1 IISFINKLYQHTI
14 KTEPII
20 NNSQYT
26 LPYVTV
32 SDPNLQKIMLNKY
45 LQWSSKVE
53 QSAGEQ
59 VVPVSLPRIN
69 PATNQFYRTVI
80 SG

>member
-1 IISFINKLYQHTI
+1 
-14 KTEPII
+14 
-20 NNSQYT
+20 
-26 LPYVTV
+26 
-32 SDPNLQKIMLNKY
+32 MLNKY